1 MTKMDIAGRLPRLRA
16 ALKDCD
22 ALLVTNL
29 TNVRY
34 LTGFTGS
41 AALLLVTPDE
51 LVLATDGRY
60 AFQSAEQLK
69 AAGVDAQIEIG
80 NLAGQKAAIS
90 GAATGIK
97 RVGLEA
103 TDVTWARQRTFAAEW
118 FSSAELVATENV
130 VEGLRRI
137 KDGGELAVM
146 QQAAS
151 IADNALANVR
161 PLLADGISERDFAIA
176 LDFEIRKLG
185 ASGNSFETIVA
196 AGPNGAKPHARPS
209 DRVIREGE
217 LVVLDF
223 GAIVEG
229 YCSDMTRT
237 VCAGDPSPELQKM
250 VDVVAESQRAGVAAV
265 RAGVSAAEVDK
276 ICRDVISE
284 AGWGDAFMH
293 STGHGVGLDIHEA
306 PWVSAVS
313 TDTLATGHVVTVEP
327 GVYLEGLGGVRIEDT
342 VVVTD
347 DGCYPLTNTTKEL
360 AVACQP

>member
-1 MTKMDIAGRLPRLRA
+1 MSTPMDIATRAGKLRSALDA
-16 ALKDCD
+16 AQCD
-22 ALLVTNL
+22 ALLITNL

-60 AFQSAEQLK
+60 AFQSAEQLQ
-69 AAGVDAQIEIG
+69 AAGVDARIEIG
-80 NLAGQKAAIS
+80 NLAGQKAAIA
-90 GAATGIK
+90 GAAAGIK
-97 RVGLEA
+97 RIGLEA
-103 TDVTWARQRTFAAEW
+103 TDVTWARQRTFASEW
-118 FSSAELVATENV
+118 FANAELVATENV
-130 VEGLRRI
+130 VEQLRRV
-137 KDGGELAVM
+137 KDAGELERM
-146 QQAAS
+146 QEAATV
-151 IADNALANVR
+151 ADNALANVR

-209 DRVIREGE
+209 DRVIRDGE

-223 GAIVEG
+223 GAIVDG

-250 VDVVAESQRAGVAAV
+250 VDVVAQSQRAGVAAV
-265 RAGVSAAEVDK
+265 KAGVSAAEVDK
-276 ICRDVISE
+276 ICRDVIAD
-284 AGWGDAFMH
+284 AGWGEAFMH

-313 TDTLATGHVVTVEP
+313 TDTLVSAGT
-327 GVYLEGLGGVRIEDT
+327 
-342 VVVTD
+342 
-347 DGCYPLTNTTKEL
+347 
-360 AVACQP
+360 